1 MTDHDDQGPE
11 WPSEAS
17 ERRGLLSRC
26 LRKGRQRAPKENW
39 GECSR
44 KRSHE
49 YKGPKEGISLGCS
62 RNQKKAS
69 AVKV

>member
-1 MTDHDDQGPE
+1 MAKCGFREERTFKQMPE
-11 WPSEAS
+11 EREAES
-17 ERRGLLSRC
+17 S
-26 LRKGRQRAPKENW
+26 KENW

-44 KRSHE
+44 ERSHE
-49 YKGPKEGISLGCS
+49 YKGLKEGISLGRS